1 MRYVHGGARTMTV
14 HAEGGMKDEMLV
26 HFFTRLIAAILAA
39 SLLTLPAISTAKNFR
54 WSSQGD
60 ASTMDPHANNEGF
73 NNGQNNQVYEFL
85 TQRDKE
91 YRLVPWLAMSWER
104 ITPTIWIVRLRKGV
118 NFQDGTPF
126 AADDVVFS
134 FDRARISDSTFR
146 LYANQA
152 GMARKIDDHTVEFTT
167 PVPNPIMHESI
178 GTIMIM
184 SKAWAEKN
192 NSVRPQDFRAKEDTY
207 ASRHA
212 MGTGPFRLVSYEPGV
227 KTLYKKN
234 PDWWGIKEGL
244 FDGNLET
251 VEYRPIRNPATR
263 IAALRSGELDFVL
276 DPPVQDVQKLREDV
290 SLKVWEGNE
299 SRVLYI
305 GFDQARAELLYSD
318 VKGKNPF
325 KDVRVRKAL
334 YQAVDIEAIKTQI
347 MRGLSAPTAITMPDP
362 QGAGVR
368 PDLEK
373 RYPFD
378 PANAKKLL
386 AEAGYPNG
394 FAFTLNCPNDRYIND
409 EKICT
414 ALAVMWARVGINVRV
429 ETTTRA
435 QYSPKLSKRD
445 TSVFM
450 HGWGGGS
457 SDAIWLLKPVLHS
470 RNDAGAGDNNYGDVK
485 HPKLDG
491 LIDGIEGEMDNAK
504 RVAMINEAMKIV
516 HDEVLTIPLHRQVIP
531 WISRANFSVVHLP
544 NNIMNLMWVKVR

>member
-1 MRYVHGGARTMTV
+1 MFSW
-14 HAEGGMKDEMLV
+14 EDNMLAN
-26 HFFTRLIAAILAA
+26 FSTGLIATVLAA
-39 SLLTLPAISTAKNFR
+39 SILALPARSNAKNFR

-73 NNGQNNQVYEFL
+73 NNNQNNQVYEYL

-91 YRLVPWLAMSWER
+91 HRVVPWLAASWEK
-104 ITPTIWIVRLRKGV
+104 ITPTKWTVHLRKGV
-118 NFQDGTPF
+118 KFQDGTPF
-126 AADDVVFS
+126 SADDVVFS
-134 FDRARISDSTFR
+134 FDRARVSDSTFK
-146 LYANQA
+146 LYANQT
-152 GMARKIDDHTVEFTT
+152 GIARKIDDHTVEFTT
-167 PVPNPIMHESI
+167 PVPNPIMHESLGSI
-178 GTIMIM
+178 LIM

-192 NSVRPQDFRAKEDTY
+192 NAVRPQDFRGKEDTY

-234 PDWWGIKEGL
+234 PDWWGIKEGH
-244 FDGNLET
+244 FDGNIET
-251 VEYRPIRNPATR
+251 VEYRPISNSATR
-263 IAALRSGELDFVL
+263 MAALRSGELDFVL
-276 DPPVQDVQKLREDV
+276 DPPVQDVQKLREDA

-299 SRVLYI
+299 IRVLFI

-347 MRGLSAPTAITMPDP
+347 MRGLARPTAITMSDP

-378 PANAKKLL
+378 PGAAKKLL

-394 FAFTLNCPNDRYIND
+394 FGFTLNCPNDRYIND

-414 ALAVMWARVGINVRV
+414 ALAVMWARIGVNARV
-429 ETTTRA
+429 ETIPRA
-435 QYSPKLSKRD
+435 QYFQKVSKLD
-445 TSVFM
+445 TSAFM
-450 HGWGGGS
+450 LGWGGGS
-457 SDAIWLLKPVLHS
+457 PDAIWLLKPVLHS
-470 RNDAGAGDNNYGDVK
+470 RNSVGAGDGNYGDFK
-485 HPKLDG
+485 HAKLDE
-491 LIDGIEGEMDNAK
+491 LIDGIEGEMDAAK

-516 HDEVLTIPLHRQVIP
+516 HDDVLTIPLHRQVIP
-531 WISRANFSVVHLP
+531 WVSRANVSVVHRP
-544 NNIMNLMWVKVR
+544 NNFMTPMWVKVR